1 MFLIV
6 YLFVYIVYYYLLLL
20 VSEGEVMG
28 GRGGGD
34 LIYTWRGI
42 MIERKGNEE
51 E

>member
-28 GRGGGD
+28 GGGGGD

-42 MIERKGNEE
+42 IIERKVKEE